1 MAFRTIMN
9 LIRRNPADA
18 DLEAILAHNAQVK
31 REQAEIDAQARK
43 ALARVL
49 AEGGDE
55 ADEEPPR

>member
-1 MAFRTIMN
+1 MIDRIKTW
-9 LIRRNPADA
+9 LRRGRDEA

-31 REQAEIDAQARK
+31 REQAELDAQARK

>member
-1 MAFRTIMN
+1 MN